1 MIVNL
6 NDGYA
11 QEVEISDA
19 PELLKQILWQEVPGC
34 ILWGNDFVIWKILAV
49 IVGWWRSTFR
59 DGIVDKY
66 KPIASS
72 VPSASSLRYFSNSM
86 KTNI

>member
-34 ILWGNDFVIWKILAV
+34 IL
-49 IVGWWRSTFR
+49 
-59 DGIVDKY
+59 
-66 KPIASS
+66 
-72 VPSASSLRYFSNSM
+72 
-86 KTNI
+86 